1 MVDLSRGACAG
12 RADQSYA
19 VADVFYPEP
28 VKGRPTHDPYQEAR
42 GICARC
48 TIRDL
53 CLQDA
58 LTEPVQWG
66 FRAGMTPE
74 QRTELARTQVHRY
87 GAKLSDHELVA
98 RLAMLENGWSDSRIA
113 AAQGV
118 SANAIRSWRHVNGHR
133 MSDRRMHTPEMNA
146 KKIELWEAGWTDKAI
161 AEAIGCRRDGIRKWR
176 MKTGRAVNPERQKVS
191 A

>member
-1 MVDLSRGACAG
+1 MVDLSGGACAG
-12 RADQSYA
+12 KADASYA

-28 VKGRPTHDPYQEAR
+28 QRGRPTGDPYAEAKE
-42 GICARC
+42 ICGRC
-48 TIRDL
+48 SIRDL

-58 LTEPVQWG
+58 LTDVVQWG

-74 QRTELARTQVHRY
+74 QRQELSRNTQRAT
-87 GAKLSDHELVA
+87 GKLSDHELVQ
-98 RLAMLENGWSDSRIA
+98 RLAMVENGWSDTRIA

-146 KKIELWEAGWTDKAI
+146 LKEQLWEAGYTDQAI
-161 AEAIGCRRDGIRKWR
+161 AEAVGCRRDGIRKWR
-176 MKTGRAVNPERQKVS
+176 MKTGRKVNPVRQQVS

>member
-1 MVDLSRGACAG
+1 MVDLSGGACAG
-12 RADQSYA
+12 KADASYG
-19 VADVFYPEP
+19 VADPFYPEP
-28 VKGRPTHDPYQEAR
+28 QRGRPTSDPYAEAKE
-42 GICARC
+42 ICARC
-48 TIRDL
+48 PLTAL

-58 LTEPVQWG
+58 LTEVVQWG

-74 QRTELARTQVHRY
+74 QRQELSRNTQRAT
-87 GAKLSDHELVA
+87 GKLSDHELVQ
-98 RLAMLENGWSDSRIA
+98 RLAMVENGWSDTRIA

-146 KKIELWEAGWTDKAI
+146 KKIELWEAGWTDRQI

-176 MKTGRAVNPERQKVS
+176 MKTQRAVNPERARVS